1 MGIFGRK
8 RRNAA
13 TDVDSAPEQPVDDV
27 DMESDASEAPE
38 GATEAAHDDLTDVTD
53 LTEHEAEEEHEPQ
66 EPPFNRARGPF
77 DRDEVEQDGS
87 RLDLGALWVPAVDG
101 MQVQLDL
108 DEAAQ
113 AVNAVQVAL
122 DGSVAQLQAFAAPRS
137 GALWPDI
144 RTEIALSIN
153 AQGGS
158 TQIVD
163 GPLGREL
170 TAKMPNDGPDVRFL
184 GVDGPR
190 WFLRAVISGP
200 AATDD
205 AAAIRLVEAVRGTVV
220 VRGGEAM
227 APREL
232 LPLRVP
238 TAEAPPETEPQG
250 PAAPTQADLK
260 PFQRGPEITEVR

>member
-1 MGIFGRK
+1 MGIFRRK
-8 RRNAA
+8 RRTALTDDEASPGQLLDDAEPEFEAA
-13 TDVDSAPEQPVDDV
+13 GLADEPIDLED
-27 DMESDASEAPE
+27 SDAEALPF
-38 GATEAAHDDLTDVTD
+38 
-53 LTEHEAEEEHEPQ
+53 PQ
-66 EPPFNRARGPF
+66 DPPFDRAQGPF
-77 DRDEVEQDGS
+77 DRDEVDQDGS

-101 MQVQLDL
+101 MQVQLDVN
-108 DEAAQ
+108 EGAQ
-113 AVNAVQVAL
+113 TVTAVTVGL

-137 GALWPDI
+137 GPLWPDI
-144 RTEIALSIN
+144 RTEIAQSIH

-158 TQIVD
+158 AQVVD

-170 TAKMPNDGPDVRFL
+170 TAKMPKDGPDVRFL

-200 AATDD
+200 ATTDD
-205 AAAIRLVEAVRGTVV
+205 AAAVRLIEAIRGTVV
-220 VRGGEAM
+220 VRGAEAM

-238 TAEAPPETEPQG
+238 TTQTPPSTPED
-250 PAAPTQADLK
+250 PARPSQDDLT